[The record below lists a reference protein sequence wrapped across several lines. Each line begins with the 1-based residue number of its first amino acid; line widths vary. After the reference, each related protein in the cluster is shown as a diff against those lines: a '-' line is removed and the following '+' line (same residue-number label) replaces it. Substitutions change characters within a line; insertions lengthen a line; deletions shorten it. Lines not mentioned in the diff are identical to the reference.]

1 MSAIPWSSEA
11 DLSQVPERPG
21 VYLFRDAAETV
32 LYVGKAADL
41 RARLRSYK
49 NGGDGRLMIR
59 FLEAEARSVETIV
72 TRTEQ
77 EALLLEDT
85 LIKTHKPPHNVR
97 LKDDKSF
104 RMLRI
109 DLNERFPRL
118 KFVRAR
124 NPDVGKES
132 GRSRYFGP
140 FASSSAL
147 RRTMSDLHRV
157 VPLRDCPDT
166 VMNHRSRPCLKHQ
179 IGLCAAP
186 CTGLIDEA
194 NYAYLVD
201 KATRVLQGD
210 TAEVEADL
218 RARMQ
223 DAAEKLEYERAAS
236 WRDRLTALRR
246 TVEGQGVQ
254 SKDRVRRD
262 VLALARRGE
271 DAVVHRLSFRDGHLS
286 GSRSHTFRSQLSD
299 EELMHVVIT
308 ALYGGKDR
316 ERPAELLVP
325 CEPADRALLDAVL
338 GRGNSATDETDERA
352 GPSREAG
359 DGAHGMS
366 IVVPRSGERQRMI
379 DIAGENARAELV
391 RRDQEKSSEEEALE
405 QLTDLL
411 DLESPPDV
419 IDCFDISNFQGSNVV
434 ASRVRFRSGHADR
447 AGYRRFKVRGVEGQD
462 DFASMKEVVG
472 RSLERGMKEGDL
484 PTLVVIDGGMAQ
496 LASALE
502 ARDAAG
508 AWEVSMIGLAKARS
522 ERKVKGVTKEASEE
536 RVFVPGALEPIELPR
551 HSAARHLLERIRDEA
566 HRFAIT
572 YHRKER
578 GKITSRLDSI
588 PGVGP
593 AKRKALLRAFGSS
606 KGVENASIE
615 AIASIAGIGP
625 DLAKKILEHLRGA

>member
-1 MSAIPWSSEA
+1 MSSIPWSSEA
-11 DLSQVPERPG
+11 DLAQVAERPG
-21 VYLFRDAAETV
+21 VYLFRDEAGAV

-41 RARLRSYK
+41 RARLRSYRQ
-49 NGGDGRLMIR
+49 GGDGRQMIP
-59 FLEAEARSVETIV
+59 FLVAEAKSVETIV

-104 RMLRI
+104 RMLRL
-109 DLNERFPRL
+109 DLTERFPRL
-118 KFVRAR
+118 KYVRAK
-124 NPDVGKES
+124 NPDAGKES

-140 FASSSAL
+140 FASSGAL

-186 CTGLIDEA
+186 CVGLIDEKS
-194 NYAYLVD
+194 YAELVE

-210 TAEVEADL
+210 TQELERDL
-218 RARMQ
+218 GTRMHNA
-223 DAAEKLEYERAAS
+223 AAEMEYERAAA
-236 WRDRLTALRR
+236 WRDRLAALRR

-254 SKDRVRRD
+254 TRDKVRRD

-271 DAVVHRLSFRDGHLS
+271 DAVVHRLTFRDGHLAE
-286 GSRSHTFRSQLSD
+286 SRSHVFRSQLSD
-299 EELMHVVIT
+299 EELLHVVIT
-308 ALYGGKDR
+308 ALYGTKER
-316 ERPAELLVP
+316 EKPAELLLP
-325 CEPADRALLDAVL
+325 CEPADLELLAHVL
-338 GRGNSATDETDERA
+338 G
-352 GPSREAG
+352 EAV
-359 DGAHGMS
+359 A
-366 IVVPRSGERQRMI
+366 IVVPQSGERKRML
-379 DIAGENARAELV
+379 DLAGENARSELV
-391 RRDQEKSSEEEALE
+391 RHDAETTREEEALE
-405 QLTDLL
+405 QLTELL

-419 IDCFDISNFQGSNVV
+419 IDCFDISNLQGTNIV

-447 AGYRRFKVRGVEGQD
+447 AGYRRFKVRNVTGQD

-472 RSLERGMKEGDL
+472 RSLKRGALEGDL
-484 PTLVVIDGGMAQ
+484 PSLIVIDGGMAQ

-502 ARDAAG
+502 ARDEAG

-522 ERKVKGVTKEASEE
+522 ERKVKGATKEKSEE
-536 RVFVPGALEPIELPR
+536 RVFVPNAKEPIELPR

-588 PGVGP
+588 AGVGP
-593 AKRKALLRAFGSS
+593 AKRKALLRAFGSAQ
-606 KGVENASIE
+606 GVAQASIE
-615 AIASIAGIGP
+615 AISSIAGIGP
-625 DLAKKILEHLRGA
+625 DLAQKILEALREKP

>member
-1 MSAIPWSSEA
+1 MSAIRWSSDA
-11 DLSQVPERPG
+11 DLGQVPERPG
-21 VYLFRDAAETV
+21 VYLFRDAAEVV

-59 FLEAEARSVETIV
+59 FLEAEARMVETIV

-104 RMLRI
+104 LMLRL

-118 KFVRAR
+118 KFVRAK

-186 CTGLIDEA
+186 CTGLIDDA

-210 TAEVEADL
+210 TLEVERDL
-218 RARMQ
+218 TERMR
-223 DAAEKLEYERAAS
+223 DAAEKLEYERAAG

-262 VLALARRGE
+262 VLSLARRGE
-271 DAVVHRLSFRDGHLS
+271 DAVVHRLVFRDGRLS
-286 GSRSHTFRSQLSD
+286 ESRSHTFRSQLSD
-299 EELMHVVIT
+299 EELMHVVVT
-308 ALYGGKDR
+308 AIYGSKER
-316 ERPAELLVP
+316 ERPTELLVP
-325 CEPADRALLDAVL
+325 CEPADRAVLLTML
-338 GRGNSATDETDERA
+338 GPGVT
-352 GPSREAG
+352 
-359 DGAHGMS
+359 ML
-366 IVVPRSGERQRMI
+366 VPKSGERQRMI

-391 RRDQEKSSEEEALE
+391 RRDQEKSNEEEALE

-411 DLESPPDV
+411 DLESLPDV

-434 ASRVRFRSGHADR
+434 ASRVRFRGGHADR

-472 RSLERGMKEGDL
+472 RSLERGMREGDL
-484 PTLVVIDGGMAQ
+484 PALVVIDGGLPQ

-508 AWEVSMIGLAKARS
+508 AWHVSMIGLAKARS
-522 ERKVKGVTKEASEE
+522 ERKVKGATKEASEE

-588 PGVGP
+588 AGVGP
-593 AKRKALLRAFGSS
+593 AKRKALLRAFGSA

-625 DLAKKILEHLRGA
+625 DLAKKILEHLRAKD